1 MNARCT
7 FILVKLP
14 RRKKHV
20 KMGGNLKK
28 KMPKVVKLNVR
39 QQSATQSHTEP
50 SEAWGDGGNFL

>member
-1 MNARCT
+1 MYFYSRQITAAQKAC
-7 FILVKLP
+7 KD
-14 RRKKHV
+14 
-20 KMGGNLKK
+20 GGQFEKK